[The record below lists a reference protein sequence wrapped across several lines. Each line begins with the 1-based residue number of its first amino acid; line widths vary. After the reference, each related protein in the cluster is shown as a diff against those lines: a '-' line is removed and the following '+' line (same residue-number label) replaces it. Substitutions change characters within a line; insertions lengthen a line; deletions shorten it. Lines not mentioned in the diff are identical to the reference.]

1 MIILLKVGLIRKIE
15 YKMGQYFPL
24 LNYLTK
30 VDLKWATGV
39 ATLNVAAKLDLASL
53 KVKVDQIDID
63 KLKSV
68 LAC

>member
-1 MIILLKVGLIRKIE
+1 
-15 YKMGQYFPL
+15 MGQYFPL

-39 ATLNVAAKLDLASL
+39 DTLNVAAKLDLAGL

-63 KLKSV
+63 KLKTV